1 VPRSSAS
8 AGIRYRT
15 RGQER
20 RDHRYELKLSA
31 SEHTVLTTAAG
42 RDHLTLAAYLV
53 KKPGWIAPS
62 TAPPLSGRVQRE
74 MAARLIELA
83 DFVSGIQSSLK
94 PGGDPAPAQPGPCG
108 PDLKY
113 CMRVVRHI
121 DEAVDL
127 IRQRRLP

>member
-1 VPRSSAS
+1 MPSSSAS
-8 AGIRYRT
+8 AGVRYRE

-31 SEHTVLTTAAG
+31 SERTVLATAAD
-42 RDHLTLAAYLV
+42 RDGLTLAAYLV
-53 KKPGWIAPS
+53 KAGLDRAEHR
-62 TAPPLSGRVQRE
+62 TAPVGAVQRE
-74 MAARLIELA
+74 MVARLIELA
-83 DFVSGIQSSLK
+83 DFVSGIQSSLSQAVTR
-94 PGGDPAPAQPGPCG
+94 PSSTGTCG

-113 CMRVVRHI
+113 CMRAVGHI

>member
-1 VPRSSAS
+1 MPRSSAS
-8 AGIRYRT
+8 TGMRYRT

-31 SEHTVLTTAAG
+31 SEHIVLATAAG
-42 RDHLTLAAYLV
+42 RDSLTLAAYLV
-53 KKPGWIAPS
+53 KAGLDRAEHR
-62 TAPPLSGRVQRE
+62 TAPVGAVQRE

-83 DFVSGIQSSLK
+83 DFVNGIQTSLSQAET
-94 PGGDPAPAQPGPCG
+94 PPSPTGTCG
-108 PDLKY
+108 PDLRY

-121 DEAVDL
+121 DDAVDL

>member
-1 VPRSSAS
+1 MPRSSAS

-53 KKPGWIAPS
+53 KTGLDRAEHR
-62 TAPPLSGRVQRE
+62 TAPVGAVQRE

-83 DFVSGIQSSLK
+83 DFVSGIQTSLSQAETRADST
-94 PGGDPAPAQPGPCG
+94 GICG
-108 PDLKY
+108 PDLRY

>member
-1 VPRSSAS
+1 VPSSSAS
-8 AGIRYRT
+8 TGVRYRE

-31 SEHTVLTTAAG
+31 SEHTVLATAAG
-42 RDHLTLAAYLV
+42 RDRLTLAAYLV
-53 KKPGWIAPS
+53 RTGLDRAEHR
-62 TAPPLSGRVQRE
+62 TAPVGAVQRE
-74 MAARLIELA
+74 MVARLMELA
-83 DFVSGIQSSLK
+83 DFVSGIQTSLSQ
-94 PGGDPAPAQPGPCG
+94 AATAPGPTGTCG

>member
-53 KKPGWIAPS
+53 KTGLDRAEHR
-62 TAPPLSGRVQRE
+62 TAPVGAVQRE
-74 MAARLIELA
+74 MAARLI
-83 DFVSGIQSSLK
+83 DFVSGIQTSLSQAETRA
-94 PGGDPAPAQPGPCG
+94 GSTGTCG
-108 PDLKY
+108 PDLRY
-113 CMRVVRHI
+113 CMRVVGHI